1 MWYENSRLNIFL
13 GDIVA
18 VLLGCPSPVVLRETE
33 GGGCVVVGLCY
44 FHSMGFA
51 SGLLGDLPS
60 PWTPKYFSDDDGWW
74 RLGFYNSDTEELT
87 SEDPRLGPL
96 KDGWERYPDH
106 EIDGNEPEVFDYFR
120 RLKGERE
127 EVISYDPR
135 MSLEAL
141 LSRGL
146 KLEKIS
152 LI

>member
-1 MWYENSRLNIFL
+1 MAEYFL

-33 GGGCVVVGLCY
+33 GGCIVVGLGY

-51 SGLLGDLPS
+51 SELLGDLPS
-60 PWTPKYFSDDDGWW
+60 PWTPKYFRDEGWW
-74 RLGFYNSDTEELT
+74 RLGFYDSDTEELT
-87 SEDPRLGPL
+87 REDPRLGPL
-96 KDGWERYPDH
+96 EDGWEKYLDH
-106 EIDGNEPEVFDYFR
+106 EIDSDEPEIFDYFR
-120 RLKGERE
+120 RLKDGKE

-141 LSRGL
+141 LSKGL

>member
-1 MWYENSRLNIFL
+1 MAEYFL

-33 GGGCVVVGLCY
+33 GGCLVVGLCY
-44 FHSMGFA
+44 FHSMGCA
-51 SGLLGDLPS
+51 SELLGDLPS
-60 PWTPKYFSDDDGWW
+60 PWTPKYVSHDGWW
-74 RLGFYNSDTEELT
+74 RLGFFNSNTEELT
-87 SEDPRLGPL
+87 REDPRLGRL
-96 KDGWERYPDH
+96 EDGWERDLDH

-120 RLKGERE
+120 RLKDGKE

-141 LSRGL
+141 LSKGL
-146 KLEKIS
+146 RLEKIS